1 MAFTENLGAFF
12 DQAGFAVEATITPP
26 DGAPRTIS
34 AIPDSYAQQASVM
47 GTETSDDVPTLVCK
61 TGDLTGVGR
70 NAKVEFSGRVFRV
83 LRRLDDLTG
92 VTTLFLE
99 FR

>member
-1 MAFTENLGAFF
+1 MAFTEDLGAFF
-12 DQAGFAVEATITPP
+12 DQAGFAVEATITPSG
-26 DGAPRTIS
+26 GAPITVS
-34 AIPDSYAQQASVM
+34 GIPENYAQQASVM

-61 TGDLTGVGR
+61 TADVVGVDR
-70 NAKVEFSGRVFRV
+70 NDKVEFGGKAFRV